1 MNAFLYL
8 KIAIHTRSPPVYSL
22 RIYDKKVTL
31 NGIIKDEAGYGGK
44 PRNIGGFGGFDRDK
58 RKSFDSD
65 SENRAV
71 KTFLMR
77 FYKRKGG

>member
-1 MNAFLYL
+1 MIL
-8 KIAIHTRSPPVYSL
+8 KFIIAGILYSL